1 MLPFKWQ
8 RKPITNACRHTK
20 KAHTSQNDKT
30 MKTILE
36 PFAIKHGFEIN
47 HSNDPFLECIK
58 HYPWGV
64 LRINVEKQRFSSEE
78 WERYT
83 ETVRIVAISIEYHLD
98 ATIELTDHN
107 KDQLDIILSD
117 IQPYLA
123 KTHPSL
129 RHGVL

>member
-1 MLPFKWQ
+1 
-8 RKPITNACRHTK
+8 
-20 KAHTSQNDKT
+20 